1 MLELRLN
8 KKNRELPM
16 NLSFAHGWRFWL
28 LHVKAQWC
36 ILTAGALVLLTML
49 AGCASKDSGNYA
61 TLKQTDSHVSWEMT
75 RFRNAEIWGHLTAD
89 EKERGNAAYT
99 ASKKA
104 FAEAV
109 RAANGNKHAPTPE
122 NVEALANEAIRVLS
136 TLPTE
141 QR

>member
-1 MLELRLN
+1 MN
-8 KKNRELPM
+8 K
-16 NLSFAHGWRFWL
+16 SFAHRRRFWL
-28 LHVKAQWC
+28 LDVKTQWS
-36 ILTAGALVLLTML
+36 ILTAATLVLLTML
-49 AGCASKDSGNYA
+49 AGCASHDSGNYA
-61 TLKQTDSHVSWEMT
+61 TLKQTDTHVSWEMT

-89 EKERGNAAYT
+89 EKQRGNAAYT
-99 ASKKA
+99 AYKTA
-104 FAEAV
+104 FDEAV